1 MTIGAWTV
9 AITTFILIAG
19 FGVAFIW
26 AGWDDKEFK
35 FIAAGVGMIVLA
47 IVVSCSF
54 VWYRSVSATGRRAL
68 KDQQINLQSGV
79 ERTVRVFDINGN
91 QIEEYSGKFDI
102 ETDRNSYIL
111 FDDEYGKRHMI
122 YYTTGTIIV
131 DEK

>member
-1 MTIGAWTV
+1 MTIGAWIV
-9 AITTFILIAG
+9 AITAFVLIAG
-19 FGVAFIW
+19 FGVTLIW
-26 AGWDDKEFK
+26 VGWDDKEFK
-35 FIAAGVGMIVLA
+35 YIATGVGMIVLA

-111 FDDEYGKRHMI
+111 FDDEYGKRHI
-122 YYTTGTIIV
+122 VYYTTGTIIV